1 MKGAVV
7 YILILIAA
15 CTAGTVKGQNE
26 KHLLFKADSL
36 DKQTVSK
43 SLLNVRDSLNSYRAL
58 VTQKIEQV
66 KTDPQARKRLTTA
79 LIELGRSKE
88 KLEEA
93 IAEVAASKN
102 DAWNTTLYDKAYNT
116 LRDTR
121 RDLKKIRA
129 DVKDLVLTSS

>member
-102 DAWNTTLYDKAYNT
+102 DAWNTTLHDKAYNT

>member
-15 CTAGTVKGQNE
+15 CAAGTVKGQNE

-58 VTQKIEQV
+58 VTQKNEQL

-102 DAWNTTLYDKAYNT
+102 DAWNTTLHDKAYST

-121 RDLKKIRA
+121 RDLKKIRV